1 MRPAEAR
8 RSASSM
14 ISSSMRCWSVGKQ
27 VGWITKTSAPRTFSS
42 SWKWISP
49 SEKRWNLHSPSG
61 TPRNLQ
67 ISSDSARL
75 AEPEKIL
82 KRLSSE
88 SLDAL
93 RAAGAGFAP
102 DFDEAPSLEL
112 REGSGPEPFSLVA
125 EPDGLGEFG
134 IETAVVSFSLTL
146 ETPPGWLTY

>member
-1 MRPAEAR
+1 MR
-8 RSASSM
+8 
-14 ISSSMRCWSVGKQ
+14 
-27 VGWITKTSAPRTFSS
+27 KTSAPRTFSS

-67 ISSDSARL
+67 ISSESARL

-88 SLDAL
+88 SFEGL
-93 RAAGAGFAP
+93 RVAGAGAVVGFE
-102 DFDEAPSLEL
+102 EAPSLET
-112 REGSGPEPFSLVA
+112 RTGSAGAEPFSVLM
-125 EPDGLGEFG
+125 GEFG
-134 IETAVVSFSLTL
+134 IETAVVFCSLTL